1 MARRTGRGLFL
12 GKEDFIPLE
21 RVDILD
27 DLKRFVDVHR
37 LTDFTLSDK
46 IIPTIELRRT
56 EDEIIGAV
64 GILAVGGIGRT
75 TAQLFGEGAAT
86 GLGIVARPLSV
97 VVTTE
102 AVDNVYFGYLPFSG
116 GAVVSISA
124 DPRRPVSELAGSGVH
139 VDGTTVLMVQAN
151 TVHRARLLGNSPYS
165 VPGELLQ
172 RALSLPGQCFTVQA
186 ETVGTNVHI
195 AMTWR
200 LERLRPTRAG
210 PN

>member
-124 DPRRPVSELAGSGVH
+124 DPRGPGECRI
-139 VDGTTVLMVQAN
+139 
-151 TVHRARLLGNSPYS
+151 RARDQTAGAHGRIDHDHLQNLRRPLYVAPRYERAEMGAGRRSGRRLGKN
-165 VPGELLQ
+165 
-172 RALSLPGQCFTVQA
+172 RAALPGPQV
-186 ETVGTNVHI
+186 
-195 AMTWR
+195 
-200 LERLRPTRAG
+200 AG
-210 PN
+210 GR